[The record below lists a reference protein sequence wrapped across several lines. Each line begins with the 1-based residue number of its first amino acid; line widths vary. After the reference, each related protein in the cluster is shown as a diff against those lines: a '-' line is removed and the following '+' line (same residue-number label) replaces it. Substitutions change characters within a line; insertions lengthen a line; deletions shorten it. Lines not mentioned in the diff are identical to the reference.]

1 MNLSS
6 IKSIKRTLCIAVILL
21 CTTTLFSCGTQKKDD
36 GGKISVVTTNFA
48 MYDFARAVC
57 GDVCEVEMLISPGS
71 EAHDFE
77 AGLSDI
83 AKIVESDI
91 FLYVGGESEEWVED
105 IFAAVGD
112 DMRGTV
118 KLCAMDICP
127 LLTEEMV
134 EGMESDDMN
143 EHADEGELARLND
156 DERDRSHGDGAFD
169 EHVWTSVPNAVRIME
184 KVRDTVI
191 SLDGTLSDRVNENF
205 DKYAE
210 MLSEIDREGR
220 ECVKNASRDTIV
232 VTDRFP
238 FRYMANEWGFKYYAA
253 FSGCSSNVEPSLET
267 VSFLINK
274 VEDENIPYVFIIE
287 FSDGKTAKAVSAE
300 TGCGILELH
309 SAHNVTKE
317 DFSSGVTYADL
328 MRRNLDALKDALN

>member
-1 MNLSS
+1 MKLSFT
-6 IKSIKRTLCIAVILL
+6 KSIKRILCIALILL
-21 CTTTLFSCGTQKKDD
+21 CTTTLFSCGTQKKGGD
-36 GGKISVVTTNFA
+36 GKISVVTTNFA

-83 AKIVESDI
+83 SKIAESDI

-112 DMRGTV
+112 DMKGTV

-127 LLTEEMV
+127 LLSEETV
-134 EGMESDDMN
+134 EGMESDDKN
-143 EHADEGELARLND
+143 EHADEGE
-156 DERDRSHGDGAFD
+156 HGDGAFD

-191 SLDGTLSDRVNENF
+191 SIDETLSDRVNENF

-210 MLSEIDREGR
+210 KLSEIDREGR

-232 VTDRFP
+232 VADRFP
-238 FRYMANEWGFKYYAA
+238 FRYMANEWGLKYYAA

-274 VEDENIPYVFIIE
+274 VENENIPYVFTIE

-328 MRRNLDALKDALN
+328 MRRNLDALKEALN